1 MCCITSKCVSLC
13 FTALCFIS
21 SITALCLY
29 IYFAADKKFNF
40 LGEVSVFLLVLS
52 FIAFMIHHNIKME
65 PTNSNKSEKSSKVIP
80 TNIEEDYL

>member
-21 SITALCLY
+21 SITVLCLY
-29 IYFAADKKFNF
+29 IYFAADKKFDF

-65 PTNSNKSEKSSKVIP
+65 PTNSNKSEKPSNIIP
-80 TNIEEDYL
+80 TNIEEGYL